1 MKQQQVYNLK
11 EFAAKYQLK
20 DIFGAYAAHIHTDV
34 LNGSV
39 LGDMA
44 SERTLFYKI
53 LLVKSGSVKF
63 EVVLGTENAED
74 EKHQLTAS
82 DLLVVSPK
90 HVYKFTEISE
100 DLRLNVFL
108 LMKRFLMIWFI
119 IFLTIN
125 SRRLLISFI

>member
-39 LGDMA
+39 LRDMA

-53 LLVKSGSVKF
+53 LLVKSGSVKSSW
-63 EVVLGTENAED
+63 ELKVLRMRNISLR
-74 EKHQLTAS
+74 QVICLS
-82 DLLVVSPK
+82 YRLSMFISLPK
-90 HVYKFTEISE
+90 YRKIS
-100 DLRLNVFL
+100 RLNVFL

>member
-1 MKQQQVYNLK
+1 MKQQVYNLK

-39 LGDMA
+39 LRDMA

-63 EVVLGTENAED
+63 EVILGTESAED
-74 EKHQLTAS
+74 EKHQLTTS

-100 DLRLNVFL
+100 DFEAECVL

>member
-39 LGDMA
+39 LRDMA

-53 LLVKSGSVKF
+53 LLAKSGSVKSSW
-63 EVVLGTENAED
+63 ELKVLRMRNISLR
-74 EKHQLTAS
+74 QVICLS
-82 DLLVVSPK
+82 YRLSMFISLPK
-90 HVYKFTEISE
+90 YRKI
-100 DLRLNVFL
+100 LRLNVFL

>member
-20 DIFGAYAAHIHTDV
+20 DIFGACVAHIHTDV

-39 LGDMA
+39 LRDVA

-53 LLVKSGSVKF
+53 LLVKSGSVQFK
-63 EVVLGTENAED
+63 VVQGTESTED

-82 DLLVVSPK
+82 DLLVASPK
-90 HVYKFTEISE
+90 HVYQFTEI
-100 DLRLNVFL
+100 
-108 LMKRFLMIWFI
+108 
-119 IFLTIN
+119 
-125 SRRLLISFI
+125 

>member
-39 LGDMA
+39 LRDMA

-63 EVVLGTENAED
+63 EVVLGTESAED
-74 EKHQLTAS
+74 EKHQLTTS

-100 DLRLNVFL
+100 EDF
-108 LMKRFLMIWFI
+108 FI
-119 IFLTIN
+119 
-125 SRRLLISFI
+125 RRLKQDLHRLLKINELQIFNLWKSV

>member
-39 LGDMA
+39 LRDMA

-53 LLVKSGSVKF
+53 LLAKSGSMKSSW
-63 EVVLGTENAED
+63 ELKVLRMRNISLR
-74 EKHQLTAS
+74 QVICLS
-82 DLLVVSPK
+82 YRLSMFISLPK
-90 HVYKFTEISE
+90 YRKIS
-100 DLRLNVFL
+100 RLNVFL

>member
-1 MKQQQVYNLK
+1 MKQQVYNLK

-39 LGDMA
+39 LRDMA

-53 LLVKSGSVKF
+53 LLAKSGSMKSSW
-63 EVVLGTENAED
+63 ELKVLRMRNISLR
-74 EKHQLTAS
+74 QVICLS
-82 DLLVVSPK
+82 YRLSMFISLPK
-90 HVYKFTEISE
+90 YRKIS
-100 DLRLNVFL
+100 RLNVFL

>member
-20 DIFGAYAAHIHTDV
+20 DIFGAYVAHIHTDV

-39 LGDMA
+39 LRDVA

-53 LLVKSGSVKF
+53 LLVKSGSVKLSW
-63 EVVLGTENAED
+63 ELKVLRMRNISLRQVICLS
-74 EKHQLTAS
+74 HRLS
-82 DLLVVSPK
+82 MFISLPK
-90 HVYKFTEISE
+90 YRKI
-100 DLRLNVFL
+100 LRPNVFL